1 MIVTNPFRP
10 GTWTRAEIDGVS
22 KGWWVLL
29 LSGVLSIAAGG
40 IIVLTDW
47 SIDNLAAF
55 IGALLVLRG
64 IFTLFSVPVDGSA
77 RAWSIG
83 YGLIEL
89 GVGIAVWVWP
99 GPTLL
104 VIAAFIGWLLL
115 FRGTMAIAG
124 SVSGRRFIPYWGLI
138 LAAGIAEV
146 AVAFYLLSRPGLT
159 LVVAVLVI
167 GFMCMAYGV
176 VQIVVAFEVKNLPSQ
191 SDKLAKQFDDVAGIS
206 GSDAA
211 RAAPV
216 QQRVR

>member
-1 MIVTNPFRP
+1 VIVTNPFRP

-22 KGWWVLL
+22 KGWGVLL
-29 LSGVLSIAAGG
+29 VSGILSLVAGG

-47 SIDNLAAF
+47 SINNLAAF

-64 IFTLFSVPVDGSA
+64 TFTLLSVPVDGS
-77 RAWSIG
+77 RRIWSIG

-124 SVSGRRFIPYWGLI
+124 SVSGRQFIPYWGLI
-138 LAAGIAEV
+138 LAVGIAEV
-146 AVAFYLLSRPGLT
+146 AAGFYLLSRPGLT

-167 GFMCMAYGV
+167 GFMSMAYGV
-176 VQIVVAFEVKNLPSQ
+176 VQIVVAFEVKNLPSR
-191 SDKLAKQFDDVAGIS
+191 SDELAKQFDDIAGT
-206 GSDAA
+206 GRSDTP
-211 RAAPV
+211 RAVPA
-216 QQRVR
+216 QQRDR

>member
-10 GTWTRAEIDGVS
+10 GTWTRAEVDAVS

-29 LSGVLSIAAGG
+29 VSGVLSVVAGG
-40 IIVLTDW
+40 ILVLTDW
-47 SIDNLAAF
+47 SINDLAAF

-64 IFTLFSVPVDGSA
+64 IFTLFSMPVDGSI
-77 RAWSIG
+77 RMWSIG
-83 YGLIEL
+83 CGLIEM

-115 FRGTMAIAG
+115 FRGTMTIAG
-124 SVSGRRFIPYWGLI
+124 SVSGRRFIPYWGLV
-138 LAAGIAEV
+138 LAVGIAEV

-167 GFMCMAYGV
+167 GFMSMAYGV
-176 VQIVVAFEVKNLPSQ
+176 AQIVVAFEVKSLPNRF
-191 SDKLAKQFDDVAGIS
+191 DKMAQQLDDVTGASHSEAAG
-206 GSDAA
+206 
-211 RAAPV
+211 PV
-216 QQRVR
+216 PAQQRAR